1 MPQYRN
7 KKVKGKE
14 NLRRKEKRKRG
25 KKEKKGNYNTY
36 HEPLRKTLVFTSN
49 GALRAK
55 FNFYFQGFF
64 ASIKK
69 IFILEGRRCARL

>member
-14 NLRRKEKRKRG
+14 NLRRKEK
-25 KKEKKGNYNTY
+25 KENYNTY